1 MDDIKIRVV
10 NYLDMHVKINNNKQ
24 IEVFSISKL
33 KEAFPEIDEFS
44 LKTIES
50 EWRKAR
56 QRMLNLRGNDLHVG

>member
-1 MDDIKIRVV
+1 MGDIEIRVV

-24 IEVFSISKL
+24 IEVFSINKL

-56 QRMLNLRGNDLHVG
+56 QGMINLKF

>member
-44 LKTIES
+44 LKTIEL

-56 QRMLNLRGNDLHVG
+56 QRMLNLNFNSDL

>member
-1 MDDIKIRVV
+1 M
-10 NYLDMHVKINNNKQ
+10 DMHVKINNNKQ

-44 LKTIES
+44 LKTIEL

-56 QRMLNLRGNDLHVG
+56 QRMLNLNFNSDL

>member
-1 MDDIKIRVV
+1 MGDIKIRVI

>member
-44 LKTIES
+44 LKTIEL

-56 QRMLNLRGNDLHVG
+56 QRMLNLNFDSDL

>member
-1 MDDIKIRVV
+1 MDDIKIKVI

-24 IEVFSISKL
+24 IEVFNISKL

-56 QRMLNLRGNDLHVG
+56 QRMLNLNFDSDL

>member
-24 IEVFSISKL
+24 IEVFSISNL

-44 LKTIES
+44 LKTIEL

-56 QRMLNLRGNDLHVG
+56 QRMLNLNFDSDL

>member
-1 MDDIKIRVV
+1 MDDIKIKVI

-24 IEVFSISKL
+24 IEVLNISKL

-56 QRMLNLRGNDLHVG
+56 QRMLNLNFDSDL

>member
-44 LKTIES
+44 LKTI
-50 EWRKAR
+50 
-56 QRMLNLRGNDLHVG
+56 